1 MEAFPWFP
9 AGTPFFFLSRG
20 PPPFPFPKKRREK
33 ALVDADGKPLTL
45 AEINPA
51 ILEKVIPAAIER
63 KKNGVPAPALARIT
77 RFPATSLPARSRRR
91 ADAPAGAPSR
101 RFRRN

>member
-33 ALVDADGKPLTL
+33 ARKTFVDAVL
-45 AEINPA
+45 
-51 ILEKVIPAAIER
+51 
-63 KKNGVPAPALARIT
+63 
-77 RFPATSLPARSRRR
+77 R
-91 ADAPAGAPSR
+91 AVFKGNWSG
-101 RFRRN
+101 